1 MPGRG
6 CCQPASG
13 HSRDRGGWWVEP
25 EVGEG
30 REPQMFQGQG
40 KGEECTGERREEE
53 CLEKGGQGS

>member
-1 MPGRG
+1 M
-6 CCQPASG
+6 
-13 HSRDRGGWWVEP
+13 EP